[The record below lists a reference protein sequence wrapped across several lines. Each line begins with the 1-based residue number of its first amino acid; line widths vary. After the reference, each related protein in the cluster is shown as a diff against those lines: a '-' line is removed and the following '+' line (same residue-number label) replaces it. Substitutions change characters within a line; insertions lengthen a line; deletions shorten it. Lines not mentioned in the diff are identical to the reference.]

1 MRESRNRGRGKRRE
15 KETTGHA
22 QLSPVCHLHQHR
34 HSQNKTEKNKEP
46 KNGRTEEKGAK
57 KQKID
62 REEDKHC
69 NISLVSFSPSLE
81 TLPAT
86 TTQPLSTATTSPPP
100 GNSLPLIS
108 VSGFSSCMQNVHC
121 AHSARKKII
130 TRLLC
135 MSIVTG

>member
-1 MRESRNRGRGKRRE
+1 VSY
-15 KETTGHA
+15 
-22 QLSPVCHLHQHR
+22 HQHR
-34 HSQNKTEKNKEP
+34 CSQNKTEKDIEP
-46 KNGRTEEKGAK
+46 KKGRTEEKGAK

-86 TTQPLSTATTSPPP
+86 TAQPLSTTTTTLPP

-108 VSGFSSCMQNVHC
+108 VSGFSSCTQNVHC
-121 AHSARKKII
+121 ARSASKKII
-130 TRLLC
+130 TRLLS
-135 MSIVTG
+135 MSTVTG